1 MISSASTTAERESLN
16 NKGERAAADIR
27 DGIRRVQDDVRQ
39 TASSVRDNLEGVA
52 HEAGQYVRSAAQSAE
67 KTVSEKVSDNPIQ
80 SILIALGV
88 GAFLGVLL
96 RR

>member
-1 MISSASTTAERESLN
+1 MQSTTSTAESMN
-16 NKGERAAADIR
+16 AKGDRAAADIR

-52 HEAGQYVRSAAQSAE
+52 HEAGQYVRQAAHSAE
-67 KTVSEKVSDNPIQ
+67 QSIGERVSDNPIQ